1 MEKTNKEGWIVSGLL
16 VIALAI
22 GLLTFL
28 GVKAPVQTAYASPIS
43 ANNVYYYDDIEH
55 EEKTFAEE
63 LPAGYTFSDGVLT
76 VGSTSTHDYQI
87 WTDGD
92 GDLTIVFERD
102 YGGDANYN
110 SSNYNDIFI
119 DVTANSGILTLTSTS
134 NVNVT
139 LAGLG
144 SSSKLYVLGKVNLN
158 IIGPDYA
165 GSMTG
170 RYGSCLVYCGGNMY
184 VEGNA
189 SFTAK
194 DPNLHERTKTNSE
207 YAIVK
212 LGCLVLNTTGCFK
225 AGLYETSTTTDVAY
239 ALNIIDGGYIS
250 YSKCDNG
257 FVLYANSS
265 SKFID
270 AYDYYVGDEY
280 LTIEENDEGKRE
292 LTIRECIIS
301 FNANGGSGEMENELK
316 TKGNYTL
323 PSCTFTPPSGKQFL
337 CWAKNSTTGTQY
349 NSGTQYNVN
358 DDVTFYA
365 IWEENAHEHSMQ
377 AYVENPA
384 TCTATG
390 NSAYWYCTGCEK
402 YFSDAEGNTEIT
414 LEATVISAT
423 GHTPSD
429 WQITV
434 PATCTAAGS
443 KHKFCTVCEAEL
455 EVEEIPVIDHTP
467 GEWEIVIPATCTEPG
482 TEHKI
487 CIVCGI
493 ELDAEAIDTTD
504 HTPGEWI
511 ITTPATCTEPGSKHK
526 ICTVCEAEL
535 EVEAIAASGHNYEE
549 SITVPT
555 CLDQGYTTHTCS
567 RCADSYVDTYVNAL
581 GHIEVTDAAVSP
593 TCTATG
599 LTEGKHCSR
608 CETILVKQAVVNA
621 LGHIEV
627 TDAAVSP
634 TCTATGLTEGKHCSR
649 CETILV
655 KQAVV
660 NALGH
665 NFGDWAVTKEAQ
677 PGVKGEGTRTC
688 ARCGATEKR
697 EIAALPYVPTTT
709 DDGEKVYN
717 ETVTEEAK
725 DVTELFK
732 QAKAEEG
739 TVEIKAT
746 TENNK
751 EIAIVFDNN
760 AVKAIGDANVTI
772 SAKVS
777 TENLT
782 VENAEL
788 VFEVTVAGATFEN
801 GKATVAIP
809 FEKEVPAGK
818 VGKVYYID
826 DQGNKTDMNATFENG
841 KVIFTTNHFST
852 YAVMFEDASVI
863 TPEKAGLSG
872 GAIAGIV
879 IGCFFGLLLIACVV
893 LFLLHKKGIVNI
905 PFLKK

>member
-1 MEKTNKEGWIVSGLL
+1 M
-16 VIALAI
+16 
-22 GLLTFL
+22 
-28 GVKAPVQTAYASPIS
+28 
-43 ANNVYYYDDIEH
+43 
-55 EEKTFAEE
+55 
-63 LPAGYTFSDGVLT
+63 
-76 VGSTSTHDYQI
+76 
-87 WTDGD
+87 
-92 GDLTIVFERD
+92 
-102 YGGDANYN
+102 
-110 SSNYNDIFI
+110 
-119 DVTANSGILTLTSTS
+119 
-134 NVNVT
+134 
-139 LAGLG
+139 
-144 SSSKLYVLGKVNLN
+144 
-158 IIGPDYA
+158 
-165 GSMTG
+165 
-170 RYGSCLVYCGGNMY
+170 
-184 VEGNA
+184 
-189 SFTAK
+189 
-194 DPNLHERTKTNSE
+194 
-207 YAIVK
+207 
-212 LGCLVLNTTGCFK
+212 
-225 AGLYETSTTTDVAY
+225 
-239 ALNIIDGGYIS
+239 
-250 YSKCDNG
+250 
-257 FVLYANSS
+257 
-265 SKFID
+265 
-270 AYDYYVGDEY
+270 
-280 LTIEENDEGKRE
+280 
-292 LTIRECIIS
+292 
-301 FNANGGSGEMENELK
+301 
-316 TKGNYTL
+316 
-323 PSCTFTPPSGKQFL
+323 
-337 CWAKNSTTGTQY
+337 
-349 NSGTQYNVN
+349 
-358 DDVTFYA
+358 
-365 IWEENAHEHSMQ
+365 
-377 AYVENPA
+377 
-384 TCTATG
+384 
-390 NSAYWYCTGCEK
+390 
-402 YFSDAEGNTEIT
+402 
-414 LEATVISAT
+414 
-423 GHTPSD
+423 
-429 WQITV
+429 
-434 PATCTAAGS
+434 
-443 KHKFCTVCEAEL
+443 
-455 EVEEIPVIDHTP
+455 
-467 GEWEIVIPATCTEPG
+467 
-482 TEHKI
+482 
-487 CIVCGI
+487 
-493 ELDAEAIDTTD
+493 
-504 HTPGEWI
+504 
-511 ITTPATCTEPGSKHK
+511 
-526 ICTVCEAEL
+526 
-535 EVEAIAASGHNYEE
+535 
-549 SITVPT
+549 
-555 CLDQGYTTHTCS
+555 
-567 RCADSYVDTYVNAL
+567 
-581 GHIEVTDAAVSP
+581 
-593 TCTATG
+593 
-599 LTEGKHCSR
+599 
-608 CETILVKQAVVNA
+608 
-621 LGHIEV
+621 
-627 TDAAVSP
+627 
-634 TCTATGLTEGKHCSR
+634 TEGKHCSR